1 MRVCLAV
8 DYAHARGVLHR
19 DLKPANIMLG
29 DFGEVYVLDW
39 GVAKLVAGDAAAAP
53 VVVAGEG
60 GRGSRVGTPG
70 YMSPEQLLGLGE
82 SQDARTDV
90 YALGAVLFEILT
102 LKPLHRGESFE
113 AAAVRE
119 VAEET
124 GLVCEL
130 GDELPSTR
138 YLDSKGRLKLV
149 RYWSMRPV
157 GLEPWAPNDEID
169 GRSWV
174 PVDDAARILTYAHDR
189 TLLRAFTHGDADAG

>member
-1 MRVCLAV
+1 MAPPRPKKEREPEPQVRA
-8 DYAHARGVLHR
+8 AG
-19 DLKPANIMLG
+19 G
-29 DFGEVYVLDW
+29 
-39 GVAKLVAGDAAAAP
+39 LVWRSS
-53 VVVAGEG
+53 VVAEEDGTTR
-60 GRGSRVGTPG
+60 RGMEV
-70 YMSPEQLLGLGE
+70 
-82 SQDARTDV
+82 
-90 YALGAVLFEILT
+90 VLVHRPRYDDWSFPKGKLD
-102 LKPLHRGESFE
+102 RGESFE

-174 PVDDAARILTYAHDR
+174 AVDDAVRMLTYAHDR
-189 TLLRAFTHGDADAG
+189 ALLRAFTHGDEAAG